1 MEIRPATDAD
11 WPAIWAAM
19 EPAIREGETLALDRA
34 TTAEQGKAYW
44 MAPAHEVS
52 VAVVDGEVA
61 GSSFLRPNQPG
72 PGSHV
77 GNCGYIVA
85 PWAAGRGVARALCRH
100 TQARG
105 VERGFRALQF
115 NIVVSTNTRAVKAWE
130 GEGFHVAGT
139 LPGAFRRPNGD
150 YVDAYVMF
158 KSLV

>member
-1 MEIRPATDAD
+1 MDIRPATDAD

-19 EPAIREGETLALDRA
+19 EPAIREGETLTLDRE
-34 TTAEQGKAYW
+34 TTADQ
-44 MAPAHEVS
+44 AHEVA
-52 VAVVDGEVA
+52 VAVVDGAVV

-85 PWAAGRGVARALCRH
+85 PSAAGQGIARALCRH
-100 TQARG
+100 TQERG
-105 VERGFRALQF
+105 RERGFRALQF
-115 NIVVSTNTRAVKAWE
+115 NIVISTNTRAVAAWE
-130 GEGFHVAGT
+130 GEGFHIAGT